1 VAQVRRRIVVH
12 GQVQGVFFRDGSQR
26 EAEQRGLTGWVRNRE
41 DGTVEVAVQ
50 GDSDAVAG
58 FVRWAR
64 RGPSAAEVNA
74 VDVDDEAPVDGESG
88 FEVR

>member
-1 VAQVRRRIVVH
+1 MAQVRRRIVVH

-26 EAEQRGLTGWVRNRE
+26 VAERRGLTGWVRNRD

-50 GDSDAVAG
+50 GDVDAVDA
-58 FVRWAR
+58 FVSWAE

-74 VDVDDEAPVDGESG
+74 VDVDDEAPVEGEAT